1 MNSAPNDMLLYW
13 LSNNYFLFWQ
23 NQFKILTS
31 ISSPWKEKKDTCFG
45 LEVVHCICLISV
57 GRRIVLQGFKMI
69 YSGMPFTVATG
80 IELELTLHPQ
90 LQVKKLLKRVENL
103 TCIEMLCS
111 IVFNCYRNV
120 TLTSCPVW
128 MILLHAVE
136 ASLLNCNSKR
146 FNWIYIKFLWS
157 PVSMQNLSCLQLNSN
172 SWSLWI

>member
-45 LEVVHCICLISV
+45 IR
-57 GRRIVLQGFKMI
+57 GRALHLLDFCWEEDSFAGFQNDLWWYAI
-69 YSGMPFTVATG
+69 YCGNWNRTWTYFASPIAS
-80 IELELTLHPQ
+80 
-90 LQVKKLLKRVENL
+90 KKNLKRVENL